1 MNNRC
6 QFRIA
11 ERGLTLLEVLIA
23 TAIVALLGVAIQQYN
38 SQLNFNIQLLQKRQ
52 LAQITANN
60 QLVNM
65 RLLKY
70 DELDNREGT
79 EQQLGHSFRW
89 SIAVSKVSE
98 LEMKR
103 LDVEVYDALNQQL
116 LQKLNGFIA
125 KNE

>member
-6 QFRIA
+6 HFRIA